1 MNNEGFACHLCHK
14 VFNTLGSCRRH
25 IKHNCSLNRQ
35 VEWIC
40 RECKLKISSRENL
53 KRHLRTAHPEVN
65 LKECLDFA
73 NREPIESKEG
83 GDQTVSGNE
92 INVCGDQPTQSQ
104 NTNALNNNSLN
115 TNCHNTINN
124 ITADT
129 IIYFNRDP
137 NFLDLLIKLT
147 GSEEGAI
154 RAIKKAVYHKT
165 RGEIE
170 LLGDV
175 YLRGDDPS
183 KWSIMCVDPKTAFF
197 KVKMSPDGDWISDP
211 GGKLIREIFCGNYTD
226 SILQAVGRFMINRVV
241 DIDVDKEWYSHRVE
255 GAMDH
260 IDMKS
265 LQDRA
270 MEVCSQRYRHDLFTK
285 ELIKYYFERVRAI
298 RAKLHDEKSEQIQK
312 IDTILA
318 LIDRK

>member
-1 MNNEGFACHLCHK
+1 MSVDAFTCHLCHK
-14 VFNTLGSCRRH
+14 IFNTRGSCRRH
-25 IKHNCSLNRQ
+25 IKHHCSLNRP
-35 VEWIC
+35 VEWVC
-40 RECKLKISSRENL
+40 RECKLQISSRENL
-53 KRHLRTAHPEVN
+53 KRHVRTAHPEVN
-65 LKECLDFA
+65 LARCMKDSDQLGS
-73 NREPIESKEG
+73 RE
-83 GDQTVSGNE
+83 GDQDQE
-92 INVCGDQPTQSQ
+92 IKICSNQAH
-104 NTNALNNNSLN
+104 NINSLN
-115 TNCHNTINN
+115 TNTNCIINN

-165 RGEIE
+165 RGEVE

-183 KWSIMCVDPKTAFF
+183 KWSIMCVDPKTALF
-197 KVKMSPDGDWISDP
+197 KVKMSPVGEWISDP
-211 GGKLIREIFCGNYTD
+211 GAKLIREIFCGNYTD
-226 SILQAVGRFMINRVV
+226 SILQTIGRFMINKVV

-270 MEVCSQRYRHDLFTK
+270 MEVCSQKYRHDLFTK
-285 ELIKYYFERVRAI
+285 ELIRYYFERVRAI
-298 RAKLHDEKSEQIQK
+298 PAKLNDEKSEQIQK
-312 IDTILA
+312 IDHILN
-318 LIDRK
+318 LIDHK